1 MESSGPIERKF
12 RACQKCG
19 KQFERHRISHGNWSP
34 QKFCSFKC
42 SKSTRGKRKDSYTT
56 AELNFLHEVAENYS
70 ITYLYKKYKSEAKS
84 QGWTIR
90 NKCAIEAKLQKLGY
104 SLRPCSNLLSLSAV
118 ALMLD
123 FKRSRVRHWTDEYGL
138 EFVRGRNVNKSPI
151 YVSRIELRRF
161 ARRKP
166 HCFAGATRENL
177 YMLLEDQDLAD
188 YISEHHNKPNTGSW
202 QKVKC
207 IETGQIF
214 ASITEAAKL
223 NGCSL
228 SHMQRI
234 TLSGKKFKNKT
245 YVRIQFKPPK

>member
-1 MESSGPIERKF
+1 MQSDTINYRALRK
-12 RACQKCG
+12 CKKCG
-19 KQFERHRISHGNWSP
+19 KQFERHRVSHGNLSSA
-34 QKFCSFKC
+34 KFCSFEC
-42 SKSTRGKRKDSYTT
+42 SKSTRGKRPDSYTK

-84 QGWTIR
+84 QGWIIR
-90 NKCAIEAKLQKLGY
+90 NKHSIEAKLQKLGY
-104 SLRPCSNLLSLSAV
+104 SLKPSSNLLSLSAV

-138 EFVRGRNVNKSPI
+138 EFVRGRNVNRSPI
-151 YVSRIELRRF
+151 YVSRLELRRF

-188 YISEHHNKPNTGSW
+188 YISDHHNKPNKGSW

-207 IETGQIF
+207 VQTGQIF
-214 ASITEAAKL
+214 SSITEAAKL
-223 NGCSL
+223 NGCSF

-234 TLSGKKFKNKT
+234 TLSGKKFKNRT